1 MFSRELRAFLSL
13 RYRRSGVLH
22 LSLRLE
28 KSAKWYAP
36 VVSISDLQDRK
47 SVQTLSV
54 VCTLFYPLKQ
64 AVHPA

>member
-1 MFSRELRAFLSL
+1 MFSRELRVFLSL
-13 RYRRSGVLH
+13 RYHRSGVLH
-22 LSLRLE
+22 LSLE
-28 KSAKWYAP
+28 KSADRYAP

-64 AVHPA
+64 AVYPA